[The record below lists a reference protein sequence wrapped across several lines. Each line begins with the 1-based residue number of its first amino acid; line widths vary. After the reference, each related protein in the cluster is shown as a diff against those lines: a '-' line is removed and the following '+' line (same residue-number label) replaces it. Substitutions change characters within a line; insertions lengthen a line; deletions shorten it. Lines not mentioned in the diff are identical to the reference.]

1 MASHSNGT
9 AMNDPTDVQFG
20 GGNEPSYESK
30 LNRTL
35 CVFVCVYLL
44 QITPFINCMNQIFIL
59 TCI

>member
-9 AMNDPTDVQFG
+9 AMNDPMDPQFG

-35 CVFVCVYLL
+35 CVFVCVNLL
-44 QITPFINCMNQIFIL
+44 QITTFINFMNQIFII
-59 TCI
+59 TCS